1 MRALKRIREVPARLD
16 TSAETLLAAFSAIAL
31 ELDPSVGMQEFARRL
46 TGRLAELF
54 KAQGAALALR
64 SGPAWQLASVHG
76 ANVRWRNA
84 AQNALASAI
93 GDYSGRLQSSGSPAT
108 ISISFGKLLSEQLG
122 WHKAR
127 LVPLLRSEEELLGVL
142 ILADLER
149 ELSSTEEQL
158 LAALA
163 AHASVSF
170 ENVRLIS
177 RIEQSRKQW
186 VEDVDAIS
194 DFILVHDAAG
204 RVLRLNRALAD
215 LLKSR
220 PAEAIG
226 RNVSELGV
234 LGAPARP
241 GQCPFCRNSRAAREE
256 FVFTAESRTFVITS
270 SRISSAHEQNV
281 RTVHVLKDI
290 TDRREAE
297 KRYRRERDFNR
308 NILNNT
314 HSMILVVDTAGLVSF
329 ANRRCA
335 QLGYR
340 EQDLLGQPLSQ
351 MIPPA
356 RRSILTQAL
365 LQALHGSAIENLDI
379 PVIRAGRS
387 NAQFSISI
395 SPMRDDDGGINSVV
409 AVMTDVTDAASLQS
423 KMRHTEK
430 MAALGQLVSGV
441 AHEVNNPLAAIVG
454 FTDLLLENP
463 SLADETKQ
471 DLGII
476 LREAERTRQI
486 VQNLLSFAREMPAQ
500 REPVRVNAILQ
511 QTLKLRSYDLSS
523 HGVEVV
529 ENYAQELPLTVG
541 DPNEL
546 QQVLLNILNNAY
558 DAIQEVRRRGKIEL
572 ATTCSDGHVEI
583 SFRDNG
589 PGIRHPDRIFDP
601 FYTTKEVGKGTGL
614 GLSICYGIVR
624 AHRGEIVAENNPD
637 GIGCTFRVRLPAAIE
652 PIASPLRSEGSQ

>member
-1 MRALKRIREVPARLD
+1 MRALKRIREVPVRLD
-16 TSAETLLAAFSAIAL
+16 AAVETLLASFSAIAL
-31 ELDPSVGMQEFARRL
+31 ELDPSVGIQEFARRL
-46 TGRLAELF
+46 TSRGAELF
-54 KAQGAALALR
+54 NAQGAALVLY
-64 SGPAWQLASVHG
+64 SGSTWQLASIHG
-76 ANVRWRNA
+76 ATVRWGNA

-93 GDYSGRLQSSGSPAT
+93 GEYAGRPQSSGSGTPLIT
-108 ISISFGKLLSEQLG
+108 FGQQLSEQLG
-122 WHKAR
+122 WHSAR
-127 LVPLLRSEEELLGVL
+127 LVRLARSEGDLLGVL
-142 ILADLER
+142 ALAGLER
-149 ELSSTEEQL
+149 QLSPTEEQL

-163 AHASVSF
+163 AHASVSL

-204 RVLRLNRALAD
+204 RVLRLNRGLSD
-215 LLKSR
+215 LLKAQ
-220 PAEAIG
+220 PAKAVG

-241 GQCPFCRNSRAAREE
+241 GQCPFCRNSVAAREE
-256 FVFTAESRTFVITS
+256 FVFTADSRTYVVTS
-270 SRISSAHEQNV
+270 SRIHSAAEGNA
-281 RTVHVLKDI
+281 RTIHVLKDI

-314 HSMILVVDTAGLVSF
+314 HSMIVVLDTAGLVSF
-329 ANRRCA
+329 ANKRCA
-335 QLGYR
+335 ELGFR
-340 EQDLLGQPLSQ
+340 EQDLLGRSLAEI
-351 MIPPA
+351 IPQA
-356 RRSILTQAL
+356 RRPIFAQAL
-365 LQALHGSAIENLDI
+365 QQALSGSAIDNLEL
-379 PVIRAGRS
+379 PMIRAGRS

-395 SPMRDDDGGINSVV
+395 SPMRGDEGEISSVV

-454 FTDLLLENP
+454 FADLLLENP
-463 SLADETKQ
+463 SLPDETKQ

-486 VQNLLSFAREMPAQ
+486 VQNLLSFAREMPAL
-500 REPVRVNAILQ
+500 REPVRVNTVVQ

-529 ENYAQELPLTVG
+529 EKYAQELPLTVG

-546 QQVLLNILNNAY
+546 QQVFLNILNNAY
-558 DAIQEVRRRGKIEL
+558 DAVQEVRRRGTIEI
-572 ATTCSDGHVEI
+572 ATTRVDGHVEV

-589 PGIRHPDRIFDP
+589 PGIRHPERIFDP

-637 GIGCTFRVRLPAAIE
+637 GVGCTFRVRLPAATE
-652 PIASPLRSEGSQ
+652 PITPALRAETPQ

>member
-1 MRALKRIREVPARLD
+1 MRALKRIREVPVRLD
-16 TSAETLLAAFSAIAL
+16 ATVETLLASFSAIAL
-31 ELDPSVGMQEFARRL
+31 ELDPSVGIQEFARRL
-46 TGRLAELF
+46 TSRGAELF
-54 KAQGAALALR
+54 NAQGAALVLY
-64 SGPAWQLASVHG
+64 SGSAWQLASIHG
-76 ANVRWRNA
+76 ATVRWGNA

-93 GDYSGRLQSSGSPAT
+93 GEYAGRPQSSGSGTP
-108 ISISFGKLLSEQLG
+108 SITFGQQLSEQLG
-122 WHKAR
+122 WHSAR
-127 LVPLLRSEEELLGVL
+127 LVRLARSEGELLGVL
-142 ILADLER
+142 ALAGLER
-149 ELSSTEEQL
+149 QLSPTEQQL
-158 LAALA
+158 VAALA
-163 AHASVSF
+163 AHASVSL

-204 RVLRLNRALAD
+204 RVLRLNRALSD
-215 LLKSR
+215 LLKAQ
-220 PAEAIG
+220 PAKAVG

-241 GQCPFCRNSRAAREE
+241 GQCPFCRNSVAAREE
-256 FVFTAESRTFVITS
+256 FVFTADSRTYVVTS
-270 SRISSAHEQNV
+270 SRIHSAAEGNA
-281 RTVHVLKDI
+281 RTIHVLKDI

-314 HSMILVVDTAGLVSF
+314 HSMILVLDTAGLVSF
-329 ANRRCA
+329 ANKRCA
-335 QLGYR
+335 ELGFR
-340 EQDLLGQPLSQ
+340 EQDLLGRSLAEI
-351 MIPPA
+351 IPQA
-356 RRSILTQAL
+356 RRPIFAQAL
-365 LQALHGSAIENLDI
+365 QQALSGSAIDNLEL
-379 PVIRAGRS
+379 PMIRAGRS

-395 SPMRDDDGGINSVV
+395 SPMRGDEGEISSVV

-454 FTDLLLENP
+454 FADLLLENP
-463 SLADETKQ
+463 ALPDETKQ

-486 VQNLLSFAREMPAQ
+486 VQNLLSFAREMPAL
-500 REPVRVNAILQ
+500 REPVRVNTVVQ

-529 ENYAQELPLTVG
+529 EKYAQELPLTVG

-546 QQVLLNILNNAY
+546 QQVFLNILNNAY
-558 DAIQEVRRRGKIEL
+558 DAVQEVRRRGTIEI
-572 ATTCSDGHVEI
+572 ATTRVDGHVEV

-589 PGIRHPDRIFDP
+589 PGIRHPERIFDP

-637 GIGCTFRVRLPAAIE
+637 GVGCTFRVRLPAATE
-652 PIASPLRSEGSQ
+652 PITPATRNESRQ